1 MVGAE
6 GSLDLVIGVNM
17 KTDKHI
23 AANFCRRNSLRQ
35 DFVTDWIGVGGEQCE
50 GASQVSSTHN

>member
-23 AANFCRRNSLRQ
+23 AANFRRRNSLWQ
-35 DFVTDWIGVGGEQCE
+35 HFLTDWIRVGGEQGE